1 MLDQLTQ
8 DHDRLREIADRL
20 DTYFQEPSAPVDIE
34 FSRLR
39 WALIRQ
45 LTLHLAREKAVF
57 GTHAAGAD
65 GCMDESLDTQF
76 QEYMT
81 AWDARAIQRGW
92 VHYCRVSR
100 ALLRQ
105 LRARMRREEAY
116 LFPRY
121 AGTMASAAMH

>member
-1 MLDQLTQ
+1 MFDQLTQ

-20 DTYFQEPSAPVDIE
+20 DAYLQEPSAPVDIE

-45 LTLHLAREKAVF
+45 LTLHLAREKVVF
-57 GTHAAGAD
+57 GSDASGTD
-65 GCMDESLDTQF
+65 GCMGDPLDAQF

-92 VHYCRVSR
+92 AHYCRVSR